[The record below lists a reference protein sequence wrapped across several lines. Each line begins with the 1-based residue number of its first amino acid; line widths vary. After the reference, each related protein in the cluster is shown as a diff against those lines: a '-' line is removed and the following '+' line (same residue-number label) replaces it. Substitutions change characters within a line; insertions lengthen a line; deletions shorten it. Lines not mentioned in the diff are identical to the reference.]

1 MNVDKNYKKEVLRA
15 PRTIHYIIY
24 ICASFG
30 EVLLS
35 ISWIRVPRPEPRR
48 FRRVMA
54 LHRPLLW
61 RRFLPLF
68 ERFYRQLRLNHIH
81 ENSSELFVVYA
92 SLHAS
97 SIISVQSLSITFLL
111 WFLLLFRKVHL
122 FGDQIATHSLM
133 LPYLPRMF
141 HSRFYFLVT
150 LVYVFCVLHAYSC
163 PVLSSYMLWFASLPS
178 CHRFEIVRRQHT
190 NKSFW

>member
-1 MNVDKNYKKEVLRA
+1 MKPLFVNKFKRLAILQY
-15 PRTIHYIIY
+15 H
-24 ICASFG
+24 ICTSFG

-35 ISWIRVPRPEPRR
+35 IRWIRVPRPEPRR
-48 FRRVMA
+48 FRRAMV

-68 ERFYRQLRLNHIH
+68 QRFYRQLRLNHIH
-81 ENSSELFVVYA
+81 ENSSKLPVVHA
-92 SLHAS
+92 SLLAS
-97 SIISVQSLSITFLL
+97 SIISVQSHSITFLL
-111 WFLLLFRKVHL
+111 WFLLFFRKVHL

-141 HSRFYFLVT
+141 YSRFYFLVT
-150 LVYVFCVLHAYSC
+150 LNCVFCAVHAYSLQ
-163 PVLSSYMLWFASLPS
+163 VLSSWLIWLTSSPPR
-178 CHRFEIVRRQHT
+178 HRFEIVRRQHT